1 MRNMSV
7 LAGRVVKEEGR
18 DNDLLERIEQ
28 EPYFAPIKDDIPSN
42 FKHTNFIGRADKQ
55 VFSFIKEEV
64 ERVINL
70 RDIKNESFELHV

>member
-1 MRNMSV
+1 MSV

-28 EPYFAPIKDDIPSN
+28 EPYFAPIKDDIPRILN
-42 FKHTNFIGRADKQ
+42 IRNFIGRADKQ

-70 RDIKNESFELHV
+70 RETLKMNHLNYTCS